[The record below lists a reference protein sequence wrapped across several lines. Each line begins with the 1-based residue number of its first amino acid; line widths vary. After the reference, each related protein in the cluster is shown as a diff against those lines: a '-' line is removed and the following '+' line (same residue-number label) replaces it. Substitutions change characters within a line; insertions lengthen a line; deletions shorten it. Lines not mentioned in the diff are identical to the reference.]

1 MNEEY
6 NLYIFLY
13 FKDLQ
18 EFLNKF
24 EVVKLYSFTF
34 SYIIYIALKLSKI
47 FSIQSLKIISKS
59 IEIELCDIN

>member
-13 FKDLQ
+13 FKDFQ
-18 EFLNKF
+18 EFLSKF

-34 SYIIYIALKLSKI
+34 SYIIYIALKLPKI
-47 FSIQSLKIISKS
+47 FSIST
-59 IEIELCDIN
+59 